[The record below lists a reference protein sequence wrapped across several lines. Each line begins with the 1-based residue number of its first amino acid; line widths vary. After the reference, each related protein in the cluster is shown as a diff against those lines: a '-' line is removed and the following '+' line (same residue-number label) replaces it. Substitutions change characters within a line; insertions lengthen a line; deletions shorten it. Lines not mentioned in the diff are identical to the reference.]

1 MSGKILIVDDD
12 EHLRKALREVM
23 RREGYDV
30 VLAANKEEALD
41 LASTARF
48 AAAIVDMRMDE
59 SEADGIEIL
68 RRIKEVSPDTAVLVM
83 TAYPNVETA
92 VESMKLGA
100 ADYISKPFSYDQLI
114 QKLRRI
120 APPPTEEEYFGGI
133 VTRNKRMLE
142 IIKMIKTVAQTDTTV
157 LIRGETGTG
166 KELVARAIHGAS
178 ARANGPFV
186 AVNCAAL
193 PEMLLES
200 ELFGYEKGAFT
211 GATSR
216 KLGKFELAHGGTLF
230 LDEITEMNINLQAK
244 LLRALEQKEIDRL
257 GGTKPIPV
265 DVRVI
270 ASTNADIEAAVAEGR
285 FRGDLYYRVAIITIE
300 LPPLRERKDDIPLL
314 AEHFLKIYNRQ
325 HGKEIKGFS
334 EGAMRKLMN
343 YHWPGNIRQ
352 LRNVIEQAVI
362 LCPSNIITEDYIS
375 PERRRSSANQIVIPI
390 GTPLHEAEKIIILRT
405 LEACG
410 NVKSKA
416 AEMLGITARTIR
428 NKLKTYAREEG
439 REFADE
445 DEE

>member
-23 RREGYDV
+23 KREGYDV
-30 VLAANKEEALD
+30 VLAASKEEALE
-41 LASTARF
+41 LASTAKF
-48 AAAIVDMRMDE
+48 AAALVDMRMDE
-59 SEADGIEIL
+59 SEADGIDIL
-68 RRIKEVSPDTAVLVM
+68 RKIKEVSPDTAVLVM

-114 QKLRRI
+114 QKLRKI

-142 IIKMIKTVAQTDTTV
+142 IIEMVKTVAQTDTTV

-166 KELVARAIHGAS
+166 KELVARAIHSAS

-230 LDEITEMNINLQAK
+230 LDEITEMNPNLQAK

-265 DVRVI
+265 DVRVV
-270 ASTNADIEAAVAEGR
+270 ASTNADIEAAVAEGK
-285 FRGDLYYRVAIITIE
+285 FRSDLYYRVAVVTIE

-362 LCPSNIITEDYIS
+362 LCPGDIITEEYIN

-416 AEMLGITARTIR
+416 AEILGITARTIR
-428 NKLKTYAREEG
+428 NKLKAYAMEEG
-439 REFADE
+439 REFVDD

>member
-23 RREGYDV
+23 KREGYDV
-30 VLAANKEEALD
+30 VLAASKEEALE
-41 LASTARF
+41 LASTAKF
-48 AAAIVDMRMDE
+48 AAALVDMRMDE
-59 SEADGIEIL
+59 SEADGIDIL
-68 RRIKEVSPDTAVLVM
+68 RKIKEVSPDTAVLVM

-114 QKLRRI
+114 QKLRKI

-142 IIKMIKTVAQTDTTV
+142 IIEMVKTVAQTDTTV

-166 KELVARAIHGAS
+166 KELVARAIHNAS

-230 LDEITEMNINLQAK
+230 LDEITEMNPNLQAK

-265 DVRVI
+265 DVRVV
-270 ASTNADIEAAVAEGR
+270 ASTNADIEAAVAEGK
-285 FRGDLYYRVAIITIE
+285 FRSDLYYRVAVVTIE

-362 LCPSNIITEDYIS
+362 LCPGDIITEEYIN

-416 AEMLGITARTIR
+416 AEILGITARTIR
-428 NKLKTYAREEG
+428 NKLKAYAMEEG
-439 REFADE
+439 REFVDD